1 MEHVAIMKK
10 SWGLT
15 EKILSGQ
22 KTIES
27 RWYANRSVPW
37 DKIAAGDTV
46 YFKNSG
52 EPVTIKATVG
62 KVLQFSELTPKIV
75 QELLYKYG
83 HDDGLEQSEIPR
95 FFQIFKDKKYG
106 ILIFLKDVS
115 SVAPFEINKRG
126 FGAMAAWI
134 SVDRVSTLKKR

>member
-1 MEHVAIMKK
+1 M
-10 SWGLT
+10 
-15 EKILSGQ
+15 SGQ

-52 EPVTIKATVG
+52 EPVTIRASVE
-62 KVLQFSELTPKIV
+62 KVLQFSKLNPKRV
-75 QELLYKYG
+75 QEILNKYAYE
-83 HDDGLEQSEIPR
+83 DGLARSELPK
-95 FFQIFKDKKYG
+95 FFRIFKDKKYC

-115 SVAPFEINKRG
+115 SVAPFEIDKRG

-134 SVDRVSTLKKR
+134 SVDSVSKLKKN